1 MSVLMQFVQELLKS
15 NFPKL
20 GASMNQLEIAKE
32 KILSIISIK
41 RFGNYEEA
49 VDGIVARLKA
59 TYVSRSNW
67 EVSGKINVWLLN

>member
-1 MSVLMQFVQELLKS
+1 MQFVQEFLKS

-49 VDGIVARLKA
+49 ADVIVARL
-59 TYVSRSNW
+59 NMFLDQL
-67 EVSGKINVWLLN
+67 GKLVAR